1 MQSAPYSVIV
11 AEDQI
16 PQRDIILSLCEKHGL
31 HVAAATSSGKRL
43 VSEALTHKP
52 DIILLDIGLEKMDG
66 ISAYK
71 AILQSGLSPQMIF
84 VTASLNV
91 EHLLIGINELGSVAY
106 LTKPVMEDQFNR
118 AIAKAIRNIQNEQ
131 LVQSVNIKPIRW
143 INVKNHK
150 RDISINED
158 SIVYVEKVEKRL
170 IKIYLSDKRCIEST
184 SNMNEIFEQATE
196 HIFSPHRSY
205 LVNVNYITSVTP
217 DHFIFGN
224 YKITLSH
231 SPTVIP
237 LTKRQYC
244 HYVKAKEKQ
253 LHIS

>member
-1 MQSAPYSVIV
+1 MLNAPYSVIV

-31 HVAAATSSGKRL
+31 HVVATTSSGKRL
-43 VSEALTHKP
+43 VSEALNHKP

-71 AILQSGLSPQMIF
+71 AILQNGLFPQMIF

-118 AIAKAIRNIQNEQ
+118 AIEKAIRNIRNQQ

-158 SIVYVEKVEKRL
+158 SIVYVEKAEKRL
-170 IKIYLSDKRCIEST
+170 VRIYMSDHRCIEST
-184 SNMNEIFEQATE
+184 SNMNEILEQASE
-196 HIFSPHRSY
+196 YIFSPHRSF

-224 YKITLSH
+224 YKISLSKW
-231 SPTVIP
+231 PADIP

-244 HYVKAKEKQ
+244 YYIKAKEKQ
-253 LHIS
+253 LQIS